1 MTLRAGALALALA
14 LPMAF
19 APQARAEDAD
29 DAIAAK
35 IVVVDV
41 DPAATEIDAAG
52 LREAIGKELGA
63 TAVAP
68 DDARAARART
78 IAVSIDAARHALVVS
93 YREHTATVTR
103 SIDLPLDPD
112 ATARAAVLLAG
123 NLARDEAGE
132 LVATLRKEKPPA
144 DAASATGPAP
154 VEPIDEEPGKLD
166 RLGATLEFHA
176 HNGHSLRLAIEWTML
191 LAGIAAEGVGLG
203 LSLDGHS
210 DAGQVLLQGGLGLT
224 LSSVFVAPGHF
235 EELTL
240 YYAHARATDLSP
252 ELARED
258 VEQAWLR
265 VARKEH
271 WNRKFLGWLETVLG
285 GAGAALLTTYFAA
298 TLESPTVA
306 SRTFLP
312 TFTGLLVVDAIGL
325 TLGITCLTTDGPVE
339 SALHDYEASAGHA
352 IVPSGASE
360 IGPRFSLTQGGGL
373 VGIGGR
379 F

>member
-1 MTLRAGALALALA
+1 MNLRAGALALA

-19 APQARAEDAD
+19 APQARADDAD
-29 DAIAAK
+29 GPVAAK
-35 IVVVDV
+35 AVVVDV
-41 DPAATEIDAAG
+41 DPSAAEIDVAG
-52 LREAIGKELGA
+52 LRKAIGKELGA
-63 TAVAP
+63 IAVAP
-68 DDARAARART
+68 DDALAAQARGT
-78 IAVSIDAARHALVVS
+78 IAVSIDGARHALVVS
-93 YREHTATVTR
+93 YREHTATITR

-132 LVATLRKEKPPA
+132 IVAALRKEKPPV
-144 DAASATGPAP
+144 DAAGATGPAP

-203 LSLDGHS
+203 LALEGHS
-210 DAGQVLLQGGLGLT
+210 DAGQVLVQGGLGLT
-224 LSSVFVAPGHF
+224 LSSAFVAPGNF
-235 EELTL
+235 EELTR
-240 YYAHARATDLSP
+240 YYAHARAADLSP

-271 WNRKFLGWLETVLG
+271 WNRKFLGWVETVLA

-298 TLESPTVA
+298 TIESPTVA

-312 TFTGLLVVDAIGL
+312 TFMGFLAVDAIAL
-325 TLGITCLTTDGPVE
+325 TLGITCLTTDGPIE

-352 IVPSGASE
+352 VVRSGGSE
-360 IGPRFSLTQGGGL
+360 IGPRVSLTQGGGI
-373 VGIGGR
+373 VSIGGR